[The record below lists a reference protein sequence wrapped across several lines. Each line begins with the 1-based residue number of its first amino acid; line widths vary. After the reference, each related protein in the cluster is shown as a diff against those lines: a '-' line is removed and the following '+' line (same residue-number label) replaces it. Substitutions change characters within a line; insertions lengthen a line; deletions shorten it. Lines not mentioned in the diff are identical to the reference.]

1 MDAFRYYSKEAALID
16 AVSKDLKVP
25 SDDLPGRIASLT
37 EKLKQAEREIAKL
50 HQEQLQAKSAEF
62 VAQAQDINGFKVLTL
77 NLPNGVAAND
87 LRTLATDL
95 RNRLSNDDAIVVLA
109 SENDGKLPFIA
120 AATKSARSEEH
131 TSELQSRGHLVCR
144 LLLEI
149 KNL

>member
-1 MDAFRYYSKEAALID
+1 
-16 AVSKDLKVP
+16 
-25 SDDLPGRIASLT
+25 
-37 EKLKQAEREIAKL
+37 
-50 HQEQLQAKSAEF
+50 EF

-120 AATKSARSEEH
+120 AATKSAVARGVKSGDVVKLFGGYVDGRGGG
-131 TSELQSRGHLVCR
+131 SQIWRRVLAAMLVASSRA
-144 LLLEI
+144 LLLSAI
-149 KNL
+149 LQKLFRSRRN